1 VRERPRGSSVS
12 QDGTANDIPKTGAAA
27 AGEEVSYT
35 GAGAA
40 EEITSSSLSASVK
53 DEL

>member
-1 VRERPRGSSVS
+1 VREQPRGSSVS

-27 AGEEVSYT
+27 AGEVSYT